1 MTKFMDKLDLQI
13 RLHLTVRHIL
23 VHVTYN
29 FGKFQINDK
38 LEEWHKLSWEEFY
51 AELEAAG
58 IIIKSKSDKEHLKE
72 IFDEQKKRA
81 LFLEDELSR
90 HAEILAKNKMEI

>member
-1 MTKFMDKLDLQI
+1 MTKFMDRLDLQI

-29 FGKFQINDK
+29 FGKFEINNN
-38 LEEWHKLSWEEFY
+38 LEAWHKLSWKEFL
-51 AELEAAG
+51 AELKSAG
-58 IIIKSKSDKEHLKE
+58 IIIRNKSEKEHLKE
-72 IFDEQKKRA
+72 IFNEQKRRA

-90 HAEILAKNKMEI
+90 HAEIIAKHKIEV

>member
-1 MTKFMDKLDLQI
+1 MTKFMDRLDLQI
-13 RLHLTVRHIL
+13 RLHLTVRHML

-29 FGKFQINDK
+29 FGKFDINSK
-38 LEEWHKLSWEEFY
+38 LENWNKLSWKEFL

-90 HAEILAKNKMEI
+90 HAEIIAKHKIEA